1 MRPSTGC
8 EKKITR
14 AYKAKLSRAERKEFR
29 SLMWEMRR
37 DPASLTEK
45 ERDNLDKLFARIPQ
59 LRTLYDLRVRFKII
73 FDTAPDRRK
82 AARQL
87 MALYLDA
94 TDAFP
99 ELEAFFRTYEQWQEQ
114 ILNYFESGQTSGV
127 VEGINNKARVVTKR
141 AYGIKS
147 ADTLWTRLIL
157 DLNMARELVLHTVVS
172 IRELVHGF
180 RAIFSP
186 VCT

>member
-1 MRPSTGC
+1 MTPSTGC

-37 DPASLTEK
+37 DPASLTDK
-45 ERDNLDKLFARIPQ
+45 ERDKLEKLFVQIPQ
-59 LRTLYDLRVRFKII
+59 LRALYALRVRFKTI
-73 FDTAPDRRK
+73 FDTAPDRR
-82 AARQL
+82 AAAKQL
-87 MALYLDA
+87 MELYIEA

-99 ELEAFFRTYEQWQEQ
+99 ELDAFFRTYEQWQEQ

-157 DLNMARELVLHTVVS
+157 DLNMAGKMVLQTVAS
-172 IRELVHGF
+172 IRDLVRGF
-180 RAIFSP
+180 RAIFSG

>member
-1 MRPSTGC
+1 MGC

-14 AYKAKLSRAERKEFR
+14 AYKAKLSRAERKTFR

-37 DPASLTEK
+37 DPLSLTGK
-45 ERDNLDKLFARIPQ
+45 ERQKLEQLFTEIPA
-59 LRTLYDLRVRFKII
+59 LRTLYKLRIRFKAI
-73 FDTAPDRRK
+73 FDTATSRK
-82 AARQL
+82 QAAF
-87 MALYLDA
+87 ALTDLFMDA

-99 ELEAFFRTYEQWQEQ
+99 ELEGFVRTYEQWQDQ
-114 ILNYFESGQTSGV
+114 ILNYFESRQTSGV

-157 DLNMARELVLHTVVS
+157 DLNRAGEIVVNT
-172 IRELVHGF
+172 IAGLRELVHGF
-180 RAIFSP
+180 RAIFST